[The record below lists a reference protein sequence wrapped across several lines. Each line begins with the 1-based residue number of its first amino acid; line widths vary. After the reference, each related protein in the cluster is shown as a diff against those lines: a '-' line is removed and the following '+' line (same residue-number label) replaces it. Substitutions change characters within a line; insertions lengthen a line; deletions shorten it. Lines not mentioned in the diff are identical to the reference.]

1 MGDQKPKALN
11 ETLEILL
18 QQVGKQTV
26 KPEGQLQTKVSL
38 SFRFL
43 HKKLCP
49 GLKGVMGRG
58 EGVTLSVWAGPS
70 PPTLAGRALSSLDHQ
85 SPSL

>member
-58 EGVTLSVWAGPS
+58 ERGHPQCVGWSISSHT
-70 PPTLAGRALSSLDHQ
+70 GRKGLVQ
-85 SPSL
+85 P